1 MICLQ
6 VERFADLQVT
16 IQNTGAIN
24 VRRNLSVGGI
34 GEPTDYSGFEPC
46 RSRNTIEHRRQI
58 REVMEQPTQEL
69 RNAKESLYGVRYSEL
84 LRLPYFD
91 CVRFTIVDPMHTLF
105 LGTAKRMMEIWL
117 QVSILTRADLQV
129 AQNKVDATHV
139 PSNLGR
145 IPFRI
150 ANSFAGFTA
159 EQWKAWVTVFSLF
172 ALFGH
177 LPDKDYK
184 CWLNF
189 VKACKLL
196 SKPMIRIA
204 DVGAAHALL
213 NEFCRDV
220 EKIYGN
226 SRITPNMHM
235 HAHLTNCI
243 LDYGPI
249 YSFWLFSFERYNG
262 ILGDYYTNNKSIEL
276 QVMRKF
282 TRDQTL
288 SKNSRSTLD
297 I

>member
-1 MICLQ
+1 
-6 VERFADLQVT
+6 
-16 IQNTGAIN
+16 
-24 VRRNLSVGGI
+24 
-34 GEPTDYSGFEPC
+34 
-46 RSRNTIEHRRQI
+46 
-58 REVMEQPTQEL
+58 
-69 RNAKESLYGVRYSEL
+69 
-84 LRLPYFD
+84 
-91 CVRFTIVDPMHTLF
+91 
-105 LGTAKRMMEIWL
+105 
-117 QVSILTRADLQV
+117 
-129 AQNKVDATHV
+129 
-139 PSNLGR
+139 
-145 IPFRI
+145 
-150 ANSFAGFTA
+150 
-159 EQWKAWVTVFSLF
+159 
-172 ALFGH
+172 
-177 LPDKDYK
+177 
-184 CWLNF
+184 
-189 VKACKLL
+189 
-196 SKPMIRIA
+196 MIRIA